1 MELAG
6 RVALVTGAGSG
17 LGRSI
22 ALAFAAAGAALA
34 VVDVDE
40 AAARRTLEM
49 AGGRGDGVPA
59 DVAEPRAVEE
69 AVAALNDRFG
79 PADIAVNN
87 AGIAPNRRTPLH
99 ETSVD
104 DWQRVLAVN
113 LTGAFLVCRA
123 VLPAMVE
130 RGSGVI
136 INVASAAGLVALPG
150 RSGYAASKGGLIQL
164 TRTLAAEYA
173 EAGIRANALCP
184 GYIETPFVREGFA
197 DPERAAR
204 LTAMIPMRRIA
215 QPEEIADAALFL
227 ASDRSSYMT
236 GQTLVVDGG
245 WTAL

>member
-34 VVDVDE
+34 VVDVDGP
-40 AAARRTLEM
+40 AARRTLEM

-59 DVAEPRAVEE
+59 DVADPRAVEE
-69 AVAALNDRFG
+69 AVAALSDRLG

-87 AGIAPNRRTPLH
+87 AGIAPKRRTPLH
-99 ETSVD
+99 EMSVD
-104 DWQRVLAVN
+104 DWERVLAVN

-184 GYIETPFVREGFA
+184 GYIDTPLVREGFA

-204 LTAMIPMRRIA
+204 VTATIPMRRIA
-215 QPEEIADAALFL
+215 RPEEIADAALFL